1 MTTQTATK
9 PFRRILLT
17 GAAGGL
23 GKILRE
29 RLKAW
34 TDTLV
39 VSDLSDL
46 GPAQAGEEVVQCDL
60 ADKAAVLAM
69 VKDVELILHFGGI
82 SVEASF
88 EDIMRA
94 NIQGTYNIYEAA
106 HKHGVKRVI
115 FASSNHTIGFYKT
128 TDQLTASMPP
138 RPDGMYGVSKCFGES
153 LSRYYY
159 DRTGLE
165 TVCVRIGSAFPA
177 PANRRMLTTY
187 LSYDDLFEL
196 LRCAAMTPRVGHTIV
211 FGASNNR
218 EQWWD
223 NREAAHLGFR
233 PKDSSDPFVH
243 LFPDSG
249 NYPAA
254 DDVTTT
260 YQGGGFILTG
270 PQYKD

>member
-1 MTTQTATK
+1 MSTQTSAK
-9 PFRRILLT
+9 PFHRILLT

-23 GKILRE
+23 GKILRDK
-29 RLKAW
+29 LKDW
-34 TDTLV
+34 TDILR
-39 VSDLSDL
+39 VSDLADL
-46 GPAQAGEEVVQCDL
+46 GPARDGEEVVQCDL
-60 ADKAAVLAM
+60 ADKAAVLEL
-69 VKDVELILHFGGI
+69 VKGVELILHFGGI

-106 HKHGVKRVI
+106 HTHQVKRVI

-177 PANRRMLTTY
+177 PANRRMMTTY

-196 LRCAAMTPRVGHTIV
+196 LRCAAFTPRVGHTIV
-211 FGASNNR
+211 FGASDNR
-218 EQWWD
+218 EKWWD
-223 NREAAHLGFR
+223 NREAAHLGFQ
-233 PKDSSDPFVH
+233 PKDSSSQFAH
-243 LFPDSG
+243 LFPDTG

-254 DDVTTT
+254 DEIGST
-260 YQGGGFILTG
+260 YQGGNFILSG
-270 PQYKD
+270 PQYKN